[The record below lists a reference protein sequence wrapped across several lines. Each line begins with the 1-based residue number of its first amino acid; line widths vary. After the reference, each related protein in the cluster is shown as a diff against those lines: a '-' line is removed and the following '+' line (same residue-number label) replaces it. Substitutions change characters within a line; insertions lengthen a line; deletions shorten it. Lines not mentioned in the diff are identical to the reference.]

1 MDELTNPTFR
11 AELID
16 TIEELASGELAP
28 DHTPVG
34 STFQI
39 DVGLLLDEAEI
50 NRDLGGAIGNFLR
63 NSDEAES
70 LARLAGPLLAV
81 FDEGDRGFD
90 DDAYMATPSWQA
102 LQGAAVEALEV
113 LSRP

>member
-70 LARLAGPLLAV
+70 SRGSQARCWPCSTREIEDSTTMLTWLRPL
-81 FDEGDRGFD
+81 GKRYRGQLLRRSKF
-90 DDAYMATPSWQA
+90 
-102 LQGAAVEALEV
+102 
-113 LSRP
+113 